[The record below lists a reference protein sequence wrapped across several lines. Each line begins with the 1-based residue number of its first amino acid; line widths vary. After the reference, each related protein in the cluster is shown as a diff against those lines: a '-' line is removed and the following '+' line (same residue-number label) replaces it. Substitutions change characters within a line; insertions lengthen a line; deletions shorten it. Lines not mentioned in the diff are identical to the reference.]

1 MKKITRHDISMF
13 VYKDAPIRSN
23 IATNKGKEE
32 IGWKVCIN
40 SLSQPVLVKLLI
52 PEDANRTWYKN
63 KKHEKYS
70 KHRCARAKVLGFYS
84 YYTGKEVTEQ
94 YKKDNLYVYSMLDNS
109 FKYIPGNWVVPRWKK
124 FMDNSIYYSLSLGV
138 CNSGIHYFRTKESAY
153 MWADLHVVSAFTFYC
168 SPRHN
173 AYRRVEEYL

>member
-1 MKKITRHDISMF
+1 MKKITRHDIFRF
-13 VYKDAPIRSN
+13 VYKDAPIHANSP
-23 IATNKGKEE
+23 TNKGKEE
-32 IGWKVCIN
+32 IGWKVCVN

-52 PEDANRTWYKN
+52 PEDANRTWYIN

-94 YKKDNLYVYSMLDNS
+94 YKKDNLYVYSMRDYS
-109 FKYIPGNWVVPRWKK
+109 FKYIPGDWVKSRWGH
-124 FMDNSIYYSLSLGV
+124 MDNSIYYSLSIKV
-138 CNSGIHYFRTKESAY
+138 CDSGIHYFRTKESAY
-153 MWADLHVVSAFTFYC
+153 MWADLSVASAFPFYC

-173 AYRRVEEYL
+173 AYRGMEEYL